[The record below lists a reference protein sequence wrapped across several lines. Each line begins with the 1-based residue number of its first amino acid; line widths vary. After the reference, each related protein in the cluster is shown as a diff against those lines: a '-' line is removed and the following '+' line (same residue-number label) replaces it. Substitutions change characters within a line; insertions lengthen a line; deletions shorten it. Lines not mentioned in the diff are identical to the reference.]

1 MGIKSSQTAK
11 DVRVMVQVTINVPDD
26 LKRRLDTLALEI
38 GKSVEDSILIG
49 LLEYVETWERHLDD
63 VHQIDEN
70 ELRAVLS
77 GDVDD

>member
-1 MGIKSSQTAK
+1 
-11 DVRVMVQVTINVPDD
+11 MVKVTISIPDD
-26 LKRRLDTLALEI
+26 LKLRLDTLALET
-38 GKSVEDSILIG
+38 GKSLEDSIMTG

-77 GDVDD
+77 GGSED

>member
-1 MGIKSSQTAK
+1 
-11 DVRVMVQVTINVPDD
+11 MVQVTINVPDD